1 MAIDSLESKETVLVT
16 FSIAVIT
23 HHDEDL
29 RKTSLG
35 LQFQKNNSPS
45 WQESL
50 AAGSRHDSW
59 GRRAYILNPKQEAER
74 ANSKQYESLNSE
86 LAPSDILPSTKL
98 RILNLPKLRA
108 KYLSI

>member
-23 HHDEDL
+23 YHDEEDL

-35 LQFQKNNSPS
+35 LQFQKDNSPS

-59 GRRAYILNPKQEAER
+59 SRRAHILNPKQEAER
-74 ANSKQYESLNSE
+74 ANSKQYESLNC
-86 LAPSDILPSTKL
+86 
-98 RILNLPKLRA
+98 
-108 KYLSI
+108 